1 MPRKM
6 KLFYIASELVVD
18 DEQAKIV
25 TAAVTMLGNKYEDTY
40 KETQSMTAVT
50 AEQQKELESL
60 EEQYQIACDTYG
72 DTSDQASSLKYR
84 IDTLS
89 ESLNSNGQ
97 SVGDLISECDNLID
111 KHNSL
116 MDELD
121 NNTESV
127 HKNKL
132 ENLALIARLSEL
144 ASSTGEAAGKQQ
156 EMQAILDELNG
167 SIDGLNMTY
176 EDLTENQDKSLAYI
190 KQMAQEQAK
199 QEAYNEKYRE
209 DGGDVGTYHYDITLK
224 EYQEVS
230 LKTVT
235 IDSSL
240 VATVQDTVARVD
252 STSTPKTY
260 TVKKGDCLYNIA
272 KSLYGD
278 GSKYS
283 SIYAANK
290 SLIGSNPNLI
300 KPGQVLQI
308 P

>member
-1 MPRKM
+1 MQSRPALQFSFSSFFPAHGFPGM
-6 KLFYIASELVVD
+6 KS
-18 DEQAKIV
+18 
-25 TAAVTMLGNKYEDTY
+25 
-40 KETQSMTAVT
+40 
-50 AEQQKELESL
+50 
-60 EEQYQIACDTYG
+60 
-72 DTSDQASSLKYR
+72 
-84 IDTLS
+84 
-89 ESLNSNGQ
+89 
-97 SVGDLISECDNLID
+97 
-111 KHNSL
+111 
-116 MDELD
+116 
-121 NNTESV
+121 
-127 HKNKL
+127 
-132 ENLALIARLSEL
+132 LIAVPPILYVRMIERWKKSRVPIHFIC
-144 ASSTGEAAGKQQ
+144 TG
-156 EMQAILDELNG
+156 M
-167 SIDGLNMTY
+167 
-176 EDLTENQDKSLAYI
+176 YI
-190 KQMAQEQAK
+190 NLYCTIESF
-199 QEAYNEKYRE
+199 NYRE

-283 SIYAANK
+283 GIYAANK

>member
-1 MPRKM
+1 
-6 KLFYIASELVVD
+6 
-18 DEQAKIV
+18 
-25 TAAVTMLGNKYEDTY
+25 
-40 KETQSMTAVT
+40 MTIN
-50 AEQQKELESL
+50 
-60 EEQYQIACDTYG
+60 YQIWLTWNAEKEKMRLPVLPEKFDVKNGSNNRSVDLTG
-72 DTSDQASSLKYR
+72 LGEVTIMQSRPALQFSFSSFFPAHGFPGMK
-84 IDTLS
+84 S
-89 ESLNSNGQ
+89 
-97 SVGDLISECDNLID
+97 
-111 KHNSL
+111 
-116 MDELD
+116 
-121 NNTESV
+121 
-127 HKNKL
+127 
-132 ENLALIARLSEL
+132 LIAVPPILYVRMIERWKKSRVPIHFIC
-144 ASSTGEAAGKQQ
+144 TG
-156 EMQAILDELNG
+156 M
-167 SIDGLNMTY
+167 
-176 EDLTENQDKSLAYI
+176 YI
-190 KQMAQEQAK
+190 NLYCTIESF
-199 QEAYNEKYRE
+199 NYRE

-300 KPGQVLQI
+300 KPGQVLKI